1 MAPAADP
8 ATYNGRAHGHELTP
22 LPTFSVVKLTD
33 ERTKTLGECLKKNH
47 EIYAPLRDPKLWFHN
62 HMPHI
67 LGSSYYL
74 GGSSSK
80 LLEILK
86 AEGEHLRPQ
95 ETVPPQNPITRENWR
110 SFLASK
116 DHTVEY
122 ARYFDDEI
130 AKTNGD
136 WKKVVTEHLY
146 SGSKPLVNGFCGGL
160 GHPFIH
166 LAYAYEFDSKEVA
179 SEALSLGC
187 TEVDFMHKYFDNP
200 PADTGKS
207 TYKTKDLLEILGR
220 VVDDKRFDG
229 LFEHPGFM
237 NTFAIHAKAE
247 DVLLEHYNAFVLDD
261 VEVQF
266 EQIFDVAARIAVE
279 TGDAERQFDFFLI
292 HILTAFHALRVIL
305 PYAPVEHRGNMV
317 KQFVMWTLLM
327 YVAQLRRPVQTDLVK
342 KVDLKGRGWDY
353 VRDQALNSRFSLDSH
368 YVKVVRALKVGEE
381 LYGEKDGWYLK
392 AAIKFVDEYRE
403 WTGFGLGVE

>member
-1 MAPAADP
+1 M
-8 ATYNGRAHGHELTP
+8 
-22 LPTFSVVKLTD
+22 
-33 ERTKTLGECLKKNH
+33 
-47 EIYAPLRDPKLWFHN
+47 
-62 HMPHI
+62 
-67 LGSSYYL
+67 
-74 GGSSSK
+74 
-80 LLEILK
+80 
-86 AEGEHLRPQ
+86 
-95 ETVPPQNPITRENWR
+95 
-110 SFLASK
+110 
-116 DHTVEY
+116 
-122 ARYFDDEI
+122 
-130 AKTNGD
+130 
-136 WKKVVTEHLY
+136 
-146 SGSKPLVNGFCGGL
+146 